1 MISKFLKIIF
11 YCLFIFNQNNVYS
24 QNIKKTFDKEKVADY
39 FSSLIAYDNNQN
51 QYFLS
56 FFESSRLL
64 EKSNKEY
71 VSHYLVSLVLD
82 GKMKKAISNAKI
94 LRSNKINESYESD
107 LLIAINNL
115 KNKDYEKNYFYIN
128 KLSGHK
134 DEDELHKIILNSLK
148 EFAYI
153 FQYNEI
159 DTKIKNNFGHLT
171 IINKAFQNCY
181 LNDKNTK
188 DFFEIIIN
196 SEKGD
201 YSRYLFFYI
210 NFLITQGKT
219 DEAKIV
225 ADRINVLSDSLLP
238 VQTKDWIDKGKFN
251 NFNEIFSC
259 KNPQDIISEFFYLI
273 ANIYSGEG
281 DIRKSN
287 FYLKIS
293 NYLNPKF
300 EFNLSLFVEN
310 YYTIEN
316 FELSKFYLK
325 TFKKD
330 NPIYYWYRLKKKA
343 EIIKKEKDIN
353 SSFEFI
359 YSNFKKVKSPSL
371 RVLFDMANIAKN
383 FKKYDL
389 SIKYYSK
396 ILLKIDQNTLLYA
409 NILYRRG
416 SCYERLGEYKKA
428 DKDFL
433 YSLKIDED
441 PYTLNYLAYSWL
453 ERNYKVDL
461 AIQMLEKANKKNIN
475 DPYIIDS
482 VGWGYYL
489 IKDYIKAEVFLRRA
503 VMLMPND
510 PTVNDHYG
518 DVLWKL
524 GRIMQANYFWESVL
538 NFKNTEDKMKSD
550 INLKL
555 LNGPDKTTK

>member
-82 GKMKKAISNAKI
+82 GKMKKAISKAKI

-371 RVLFDMANIAKN
+371 RVMFDMANIAKN